1 MSYRPARWT
10 WNQPLYTAR
19 DTGPA
24 SLSRSA
30 PREDKDAGKAREA
43 AETKGGVC
51 EIFGNA
57 CLSTYNSAAVN
68 LIIGGV
74 ARSLYASAAVEPEA
88 RARSLGLRRTMVSP
102 LGDLARGRSAEAE
115 AGFAHCYRTKIL
127 FAVGG
132 FMGLAD
138 LRPLPIS
145 FLVRYKLIDSCS
157 RYLSGV
163 SRLLSRWARAVKK
176 STTKKTTRERKKR
189 EKESK
194 NEVEVA
200 YKKGNVISRRAL
212 ERNWIYASPIVA
224 PARPST
230 YYAAA
235 FHAKPTNVLIH

>member
-1 MSYRPARWT
+1 M
-10 WNQPLYTAR
+10 
-19 DTGPA
+19 
-24 SLSRSA
+24 
-30 PREDKDAGKAREA
+30 
-43 AETKGGVC
+43 
-51 EIFGNA
+51 
-57 CLSTYNSAAVN
+57 STYNSAAVN

-74 ARSLYASAAVEPEA
+74 ARSLYASAAAAVEPQA

-163 SRLLSRWARAVKK
+163 SRLLSR
-176 STTKKTTRERKKR
+176 
-189 EKESK
+189 
-194 NEVEVA
+194 
-200 YKKGNVISRRAL
+200 
-212 ERNWIYASPIVA
+212 
-224 PARPST
+224 
-230 YYAAA
+230 
-235 FHAKPTNVLIH
+235 